1 MSQNCTFQIL
11 TPQHSQFGNAFAR
24 SRFDLQLHHHLMA
37 SMQKLRGRV
46 YLKDQAIQPWELDD
60 EGRFRMQG
68 DEQSWHLLLVD
79 DEKEVIGCAR
89 YLVHTNQVP
98 YERLRV
104 SQCALAKDATWGGK
118 LRAAVELHLQ
128 QAQEENLSFVEVGGW
143 ALAEE
148 WRNTRAAL
156 EILVGSFALGDLWG
170 GCIGFCM
177 ATVRHGSSS
186 MLRRIGGTSL
196 EIAGETVPSYEDPEY
211 GCTME
216 FLRFD
221 YRSPAKRFMPFI
233 NQLKGKIAKSPL
245 ICASP
250 VGSKLFGRLGAPEYL
265 PEHASVS
272 DFSPAFN

>member
-1 MSQNCTFQIL
+1 MPQNCTFQIL
-11 TPQHSQFGNAFAR
+11 APQHAQIGSVFAR
-24 SRFDLQLHHHLMA
+24 SKPDLQLHHHLLS

-79 DEKEVIGCAR
+79 DQKQVVGCAR
-89 YLVHTNQVP
+89 YLVHPNEIP

-104 SQCALAKDATWGGK
+104 SQCALAKDPEWGAK
-118 LRAAVELHLQ
+118 LRNALESHLRH
-128 QAQEENLSFVEVGGW
+128 AQEEQLSFVEVGGW

-156 EILVGSFALGDLWG
+156 EILVGSFALGELWG

-196 EIAGETVPSYEDPEY
+196 QHGNETIPSYEDPEY

-216 FLRFD
+216 LLHFD
-221 YRSPAKRFMPFI
+221 YRAPAKRFMPFI
-233 NQLKGKIAKSPL
+233 NQLKGKLAR
-245 ICASP
+245 SP
-250 VGSKLFGRLGAPEYL
+250 VIAASLANSKKFGRLGAPEYVT
-265 PEHASVS
+265 EHSGLV
-272 DFSPAFN
+272 DFTPAFN